1 MGNSMQIL
9 KESFFKEYIDEGFN
23 WFKYSN
29 GILYIGHVNVFLHK
43 SKIQPTKEELMKLV
57 CRLTGSTDKEF
68 TQLNPLL
75 RIIDKPICIIANLL
89 HDDLSIEITL

>member
-1 MGNSMQIL
+1 MGNSMEIL
-9 KESFFKEYIDEGFN
+9 KESFLKEYIDEEFN

-29 GILYIGHVNVFLHK
+29 GILYIGHSNLFLNK

-68 TQLNPLL
+68 NQLNPLL